1 MSAPTFATG
10 AVPVEPPTPC
20 LPAASSSSCTPT
32 GFEAHA
38 LPAGTLHLQVE
49 RSELPVQQLFV
60 LAARN
65 NPRRAF
71 LFVSRVLAKHLPV
84 APAVVQDCH
93 ERIASRIPAQFGAQP
108 GPVLFIGMAETAT
121 GLGQGVFDAWQRQH
135 PGAAALYLHTS
146 RYRAVGAQALAFEES
161 HSHAPQV
168 FLHLPTDPV
177 LHAQFV
183 AARALVLVDDEISTG
198 NTFVHL
204 AHTCFGQAPHIERV
218 HLASIT
224 DFCGAARAGLQARMG
239 RPLTTGALLDG
250 AWTFTPHAPP
260 GHADGAAEAP
270 VAPPAQAAQAA
281 PAVKE
286 NVHGLDLD
294 KFAGIT
300 QNTHGPNDIVK
311 IDEHGNQWLQVEVRK
326 ADGLKPRGRRRL
338 RFDNPA
344 VTVSEIRGEDGT
356 MESFEIPD
364 TSKPTTP
371 SEVRITLPSFQTGIY
386 RSPSFPFRIHTY
398 NGARGFDLEDVQNYY
413 GGKDLVPSSVKK
425 MYVYTDLCYDIPS
438 VVSTIREEH
447 ARLVLN
453 NSSKEVLR

>member
-250 AWTFTPHAPP
+250 AWTFTPHAAP
-260 GHADGAAEAP
+260 GSADGAAEAP

-281 PAVKE
+281 PGQEPFFHDSGFGRLGRSGPVQLAPAAVAR
-286 NVHGLDLD
+286 VA
-294 KFAGIT
+294 AGIT
-300 QNTHGPNDIVK
+300 ADQQVLVLGTGEFMHPAFVLARALQAQTGASVQLQSTTRSPILPWGPITQT
-311 IDEHGNQWLQVEVRK
+311 ECF
-326 ADGLKPRGRRRL
+326 ADPY
-338 RFDNPA
+338 
-344 VTVSEIRGEDGT
+344 GEGIANYLYNFTRSDYDHVLLCHET
-356 MESFEIPD
+356 P
-364 TSKPTTP
+364 P
-371 SEVRITLPSFQTGIY
+371 SEVLQAL
-386 RSPSFPFRIHTY
+386 
-398 NGARGFDLEDVQNYY
+398 AR
-413 GGKDLVPSSVKK
+413 
-425 MYVYTDLCYDIPS
+425 
-438 VVSTIREEH
+438 RWR
-447 ARLVLN
+447 ARLVHFISDDCLAQ
-453 NSSKEVLR
+453 SAFCGP

>member
-1 MSAPTFATG
+1 MSAPTLATG
-10 AVPVEPPTPC
+10 AT
-20 LPAASSSSCTPT
+20 PAAASAAAVPATLSPPA
-32 GFEAHA
+32 GFASHA
-38 LPAGTLHLQVE
+38 LPGGTLHLQVE
-49 RSELPVQQLFV
+49 RSELPAQQLFV

-93 ERIASRIPAQFGAQP
+93 ERIASRIPAQLGAQP

-121 GLGQGVFDAWQRQH
+121 GLGQGVFEAWQRQH

-204 AHTCFGQAPHIERV
+204 AHTCFGQAPGIERV

-239 RPLTTGALLDG
+239 RPVTTGALLDG
-250 AWTFTPHAPP
+250 AWTFTPHASNDR
-260 GHADGAAEAP
+260 AEGAEGTQGAVLAP
-270 VAPPAQAAQAA
+270 AAPAAQAA
-281 PAVKE
+281 PGQEPFFHDSGFGRLGRSGPVHLAPAAVAQ
-286 NVHGLDLD
+286 VA
-294 KFAGIT
+294 AGIT
-300 QNTHGPNDIVK
+300 AGQRVLVLGTGEFMHPAFVLGRALQAQTGAHVLLQSTTRSPILPWGPITQT
-311 IDEHGNQWLQVEVRK
+311 ECF
-326 ADGLKPRGRRRL
+326 ADPY
-338 RFDNPA
+338 
-344 VTVSEIRGEDGT
+344 GEGIANYLYNFTRSDYDHVLLCH
-356 MESFEIPD
+356 EAP
-364 TSKPTTP
+364 P
-371 SEVRITLPSFQTGIY
+371 SEALQAL
-386 RSPSFPFRIHTY
+386 
-398 NGARGFDLEDVQNYY
+398 AR
-413 GGKDLVPSSVKK
+413 
-425 MYVYTDLCYDIPS
+425 
-438 VVSTIREEH
+438 RWR
-447 ARLVLN
+447 ARLVHFLSASN
-453 NSSKEVLR
+453 FG

>member
-1 MSAPTFATG
+1 MNAPTFSTG
-10 AVPVEPPTPC
+10 VVPVEAPTPC
-20 LPAASSSSCTPT
+20 LPAAPSTSSTPA

-49 RSELPVQQLFV
+49 RSELPAPQLFV

-84 APAVVQDCH
+84 APEVVQDCH
-93 ERIASRIPAQFGAQP
+93 ERIARRIPAQFGAQP

-121 GLGQGVFDAWQRQH
+121 GLGQGVFEAWQRLH
-135 PGAAALYLHTS
+135 PGTPALYLHTS

-183 AARALVLVDDEISTG
+183 AARSLVLVDDEISTG

-250 AWTFTPHAPP
+250 AWTFTPHAAPS
-260 GHADGAAEAP
+260 GSAGGTVQATAAAAP
-270 VAPPAQAAQAA
+270 AAQAA
-281 PAVKE
+281 PGQEPCVHDSGFGRLGRNGPVRLSPAAVAE
-286 NVHGLDLD
+286 V
-294 KFAGIT
+294 ATGIT
-300 QNTHGPNDIVK
+300 AGQRVLVLGTGEFMHPAFVLGRALQAQTGASV
-311 IDEHGNQWLQVEVRK
+311 WLQSTTRSPILPW
-326 ADGLKPRGRRRL
+326 GP
-338 RFDNPA
+338 
-344 VTVSEIRGEDGT
+344 VTQT
-356 MESFEIPD
+356 ESFADPYGEGIANYLYNFTRSDYDHVLLCHETP
-364 TSKPTTP
+364 P
-371 SEVRITLPSFQTGIY
+371 SEALQAL
-386 RSPSFPFRIHTY
+386 
-398 NGARGFDLEDVQNYY
+398 AR
-413 GGKDLVPSSVKK
+413 
-425 MYVYTDLCYDIPS
+425 
-438 VVSTIREEH
+438 RWR
-447 ARLVLN
+447 ARLVHFSPDDCLAQ
-453 NSSKEVLR
+453 SAFC